1 LAQHPF
7 ERHTSTP
14 EELHD
19 RLAAERRG
27 TPYLVY
33 RDGDGRQV
41 LVELP
46 EGRGRLTIGRYER
59 NDITLA
65 WDGEVSRLHAV
76 LELVG
81 VDWVLTDDR
90 MSRNGSYVNGDRVS
104 SHVLRSGDLIA
115 IGETLIAFS
124 APGRSSGSET
134 VTAGALRRVIDV
146 TPAQRRVL
154 VALCRPVL
162 DHRPPATNR
171 EIATELTVAIDTVK
185 GALSRLFELFE
196 IGPDVPQ
203 NQKRA
208 LLAQRALQAGVVRDE
223 DLFSSRSG

>member
-1 LAQHPF
+1 MI
-7 ERHTSTP
+7 
-14 EELHD
+14 
-19 RLAAERRG
+19 
-27 TPYLVY
+27 
-33 RDGDGRQV
+33 
-41 LVELP
+41 VELP
-46 EGRGRLTIGRYER
+46 EAGARLTIGRHER
-59 NDITLA
+59 NDIPLT

-104 SHVLRSGDLIA
+104 SHVLRSGDLVA
-115 IGETLIAFS
+115 IGETRIAFV

-134 VTAGALRRVIDV
+134 LTAGGLRRVIDV

-154 VALCRPVL
+154 VALCRPL
-162 DHRPPATNR
+162 MDHQPPASNR
-171 EIATELTVAIDTVK
+171 EIASELFIALDTVK
-185 GALSRLFELFE
+185 GALSRLFELFD

-208 LLAQRALQAGVVRDE
+208 LLAQRALQAGTVRDE
-223 DLFSSRSG
+223 DLIQ